1 MYIGYIFTNDTI
13 LYKDNTTS
21 YQSEGT
27 NQIISIIYDYDF
39 SYLNFTDVV
48 TIDIYSISGNHG
60 FIRND
65 TDINNVQY
73 KLNLPNDDN
82 IYIYIVLENWHWNK
96 IYLDLVKVF
105 VNNDINV
112 YNNSIMASTF
122 VINSITSNKNL
133 YINNGLLIDNI
144 SLSTISIFNY

>member
-82 IYIYIVLENWHWNK
+82 IYIVLENWHWNK

>member
-48 TIDIYSISGNHG
+48 TIDTYSISGNHG

-82 IYIYIVLENWHWNK
+82 IYIYSIGKLTLE
-96 IYLDLVKVF
+96 
-105 VNNDINV
+105 
-112 YNNSIMASTF
+112 
-122 VINSITSNKNL
+122 
-133 YINNGLLIDNI
+133 
-144 SLSTISIFNY
+144 

>member
-1 MYIGYIFTNDTI
+1 MMI
-13 LYKDNTTS
+13 
-21 YQSEGT
+21 
-27 NQIISIIYDYDF
+27 
-39 SYLNFTDVV
+39 
-48 TIDIYSISGNHG
+48 
-60 FIRND
+60 
-65 TDINNVQY
+65 
-73 KLNLPNDDN
+73 

>member
-27 NQIISIIYDYDF
+27 NQIISIIYNYVF

-48 TIDIYSISGNHG
+48 TIEIYSISGNHG

-65 TDINNVQY
+65 INNVQY
-73 KLNLPNDDN
+73 KLNLPNDHN
-82 IYIYIVLENWHWNK
+82 TYIYIVLEN
-96 IYLDLVKVF
+96 
-105 VNNDINV
+105 
-112 YNNSIMASTF
+112 
-122 VINSITSNKNL
+122 
-133 YINNGLLIDNI
+133 
-144 SLSTISIFNY
+144 